1 MTENKKAAAHVSHIL
16 RTLAEKIEKKPELIG
31 ELGLDLSVITSTD
44 NGNKKET
51 RLVELDSFSIYAKE
65 GEAALRSKLD
75 ELDLASLKNILDR
88 HDFDP
93 SQFAQKWKDKTR
105 LINLIVKRVASRS
118 KRKQKPR

>member
-16 RTLAEKIEKKPELIG
+16 KILAEKIEKNPELIG
-31 ELGLDLSVITSTD
+31 ELGLDFSVIMSTD
-44 NGNKKET
+44 NGKKKNT
-51 RLVELDSFSIYAKE
+51 RLVELDSFSIYTKG

-75 ELDLASLKNILDR
+75 DLDLASLKNILDR

-93 SQFAQKWKDKTR
+93 SQFAQKWKDKAR
-105 LINLIVKRVASRS
+105 LIDLIVKRVASQS